1 LKYLRNTALAVANLP
16 PGGNQPVNNSQSD
29 VSFRAIFRYKWR
41 NEVFILWIQ
50 AVVPF
55 LVKAR
60 EMQKTY
66 ARVGA
71 GGREGEDEE
80 WVLVVYSE
88 IEEARCR
95 DEGK

>member
-1 LKYLRNTALAVANLP
+1 M
-16 PGGNQPVNNSQSD
+16 
-29 VSFRAIFRYKWR
+29 
-41 NEVFILWIQ
+41 Q

-71 GGREGEDEE
+71 RGREGEDEE